1 VTSWRSCSAKRCTAC
16 VGAIRVIL
24 CWRPASAARL
34 AVWRL
39 RRARRD
45 CSASARANSI
55 ELYDA
60 SIERGN
66 AIVVYHTNIL
76 AGRRSHSSMAW
87 RDDNVFAVG
96 QGDADVSVWDVR
108 MPSDQAQ
115 AHTLSSH
122 RGVVCGLA
130 FGPDG
135 RLASGGNDGQLNVW
149 DLRRPSEP
157 TVAFEQHRAAAVKA
171 IAWHPDV
178 RNVLASGGGSADRYL
193 RLWDV
198 DARRCFNRRDTR
210 SQVTGLLWSTQ
221 HNELISSH
229 GYSEEAALAL
239 WTTPDLH
246 RVAQLHSINRRERAL
261 YMVGSNCDA
270 SSRSPTQCARSVST
284 RYSSPTSTTRCR
296 TTRTATAML
305 R

>member
-1 VTSWRSCSAKRCTAC
+1 
-16 VGAIRVIL
+16 VGRA
-24 CWRPASAARL
+24 PA
-34 AVWRL
+34 VK
-39 RRARRD
+39 
-45 CSASARANSI
+45 I
-55 ELYDA
+55 
-60 SIERGN
+60 
-66 AIVVYHTNIL
+66 T
-76 AGRRSHSSMAW
+76 
-87 RDDNVFAVG
+87 
-96 QGDADVSVWDVR
+96 
-108 MPSDQAQ
+108 AQ
-115 AHTLSSH
+115 AHTLSRATAAWCAAWRSAPH
-122 RGVVCGLA
+122 
-130 FGPDG
+130 G

-261 YMVGSNCDA
+261 YMVGSNCGRFIAIADTVRTLSFYSVFISDVDHALQDDENSDSNAALISATALA
-270 SSRSPTQCARSVST
+270 SAPPVVRAAA
-284 RYSSPTSTTRCR
+284 STTSREHKR
-296 TTRTATAML
+296 SGGAQRVSKRGRMSSWTIR
-305 R
+305 